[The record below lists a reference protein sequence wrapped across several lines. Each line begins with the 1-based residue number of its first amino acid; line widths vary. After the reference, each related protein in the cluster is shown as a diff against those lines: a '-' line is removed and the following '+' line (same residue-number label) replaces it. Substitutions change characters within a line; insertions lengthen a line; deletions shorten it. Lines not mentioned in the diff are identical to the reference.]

1 MLGVRVGKLALTSVL
16 ILLKLE
22 RIVTYLQKSMT
33 SAIAVEKKKLEKPP
47 LTLQFLGARVLRQPA
62 KRIAKVDQS
71 IRNLVREMLQTMYSE
86 NGIGLAAP
94 QVGLNKQLLVIDCEP
109 DEPTTEP
116 MVLINPEIISYGQE
130 LCKIE
135 EGCLSVPGVYLD
147 VIRPEAITVAFKD
160 ENGRPQK
167 ISASGLL
174 SRCIQHEMDHL
185 NGVMFVDRVDNGLAL
200 TEALKKQGFS
210 LHTVKPIH

>member
-16 ILLKLE
+16 VLLKLE
-22 RIVTYLQKSMT
+22 RIVKYLQKSMT

>member
-1 MLGVRVGKLALTSVL
+1 MFGVRVGKLALTSVS
-16 ILLKLE
+16 ILLRLE

-185 NGVMFVDRVDNGLAL
+185 NGVMCVDRVDNGLAL

>member
-1 MLGVRVGKLALTSVL
+1 MLGVRVGKLALTSVS

>member
-1 MLGVRVGKLALTSVL
+1 
-16 ILLKLE
+16 
-22 RIVTYLQKSMT
+22 MT

-116 MVLINPEIISYGQE
+116 MVPINPEIISYGQE